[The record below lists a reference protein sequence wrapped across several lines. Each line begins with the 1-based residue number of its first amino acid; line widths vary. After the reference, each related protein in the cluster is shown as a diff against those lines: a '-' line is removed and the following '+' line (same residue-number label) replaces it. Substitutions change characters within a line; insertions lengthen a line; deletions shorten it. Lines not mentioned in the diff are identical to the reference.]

1 MELIHLKTPVG
12 ELTLE
17 HEKGAITLKGNSVQK
32 SWWAFQLE
40 EGLYGV
46 HGHIFNPE
54 NCDIADVI
62 EVASSLVGGDNIKA
76 DKEVFRKAE
85 ELTNAYPSTALP

>member
-17 HEKGAITLKGNSVQK
+17 HEKGAIKPKGTSIQK
-32 SWWAFQLE
+32 SWWTFQLE

-46 HGHIFNPE
+46 HGHIFNPK

-62 EVASSLVGGDNIKA
+62 EVACFLVGKDNIKA
-76 DKEVFRKAE
+76 DEKIFQKAK
-85 ELTNAYPSTALP
+85 ELTNAYPPTALP